1 MSTTALI
8 VVHSADTSWLSIEE
22 HLAVLSARHLLSE
35 FIVMS
40 ANENAEK
47 GDVPIRVIG
56 ENGVSTKRLYD
67 HLATVGHTD
76 SLVLAGV
83 QSSLLGGDELL
94 EVSNAIDS
102 LNAGLVRLAS
112 SVKRLNVRISIPG
125 DLEQIAG
132 PPFFSAVSD
141 ANVVILPRDQARNQ
155 AVARPIT
162 RDSDGTFAKHSSVEL
177 ASVLALWK
185 FMDKSILEKVERQ
198 YQGIGGYEVVF
209 ASSRVKGVL
218 APPLPIGS
226 LVDDSGELPIPPT
239 FTALERP
246 QLVSL
251 RYAQAIYPDSL
262 RFEHPVRPK
271 FGVDRNLWKLVKE
284 YSREIAS
291 VVYRLPST
299 FWRGLQS
306 DVNEIA
312 GSAMTEA
319 LGGQDGWINVVWETM
334 NSGEE
339 THVLSQDEVHKV
351 ISEIELRAE
360 RPVLTVIPTSTWNQM
375 VDQVFGI
382 ADGADVADSIRR
394 QITQASFLVLDK
406 NSLAPKSENLAE
418 MATLALGHD
427 KTWDP
432 IYVPLIEESESIAEV
447 NQRETVAEETEKS
460 LDEENNESESSLP
473 DTGAELFEL
482 EVPESGVENKPES
495 NEQMPFISPPERLTS
510 MDVVGGITQ
519 ELVNNY
525 ELASQSVVRTLNEI
539 QNLPSEFTGRD
550 LGRISRSVLIGIS
563 SAIALLFVSLG
574 SMTPAKKFMSF
585 EWLSRT
591 TAAQIWLMFSTAFVV
606 IAIVTGI
613 TGGKRTWQGRAIL
626 AALVSSGIVGLEYI
640 FFNPV
645 YEWINRF
652 SWLAS
657 SNIPAIVVFLAT
669 LSICGLSVVRN
680 LASDE
685 PIRKKIGK
693 FVLLFSWFYAV
704 VGITSSLASKTSIL
718 QRAPESIKSRFF
730 ISSNLVGWTV
740 LLTGLIIVAVLRV
753 REKNRVGKAGHDFRN
768 ACVELELC
776 VDARSRLDIATAQW
790 LGIASVAARTIWF
803 PLGKRVSELRAS
815 DEELTGDESILKF
828 DLANIRLR
836 ESGTSHLLSR
846 LRQKFVRP
854 GWLRRQLQVAIDSYT
869 ELEAFDSGNQ
879 PEHHYPFGCSSTP
892 TVDEVLDGYAR
903 GDRWGFAHRYFAGE
917 YDEHLLNSAVEE
929 RVPDMYRD
937 LVKDARM
944 HEVTESQNEYATSFD
959 FLLDVV
965 PTVVK
970 QIPPGLS
977 TSLFTANQRASS
989 MRSFTWWPEGEI
1001 GTISADVVEE
1011 LLPIETIKAK
1021 TYRDSEMILAA
1032 TVDLSHSF
1040 HSQDLTGAT
1049 RDVQI
1054 DLQNGHGW

>member
-1 MSTTALI
+1 MASTALL
-8 VVHSADTSWLSIEE
+8 VVHPSDSTWTSIEGY
-22 HLAVLSARHLLSE
+22 LSVLSERHLLND
-35 FIVMS
+35 FLVMYS
-40 ANENAEK
+40 NENAEI
-47 GDVPIRVIG
+47 GDVPIRLVDESGIRD
-56 ENGVSTKRLYD
+56 KHLYD

-76 SLVLAGV
+76 SLIISGV
-83 QSSLLGGDELL
+83 QSSNLSDEQQL
-94 EVSNAIDS
+94 EISNSIDW

-112 SVKRLNVRISIPG
+112 SVSRLNVRVSIPS
-125 DLEQIAG
+125 DLERVAG
-132 PPFFSAVSD
+132 PPFFSAASD
-141 ANVVILPRDQARNQ
+141 ANVVVLPRDQARNQ
-155 AVARPIT
+155 AVARPLT
-162 RDSDGTFAKHSSVEL
+162 RDAGGTFAKHASVEL
-177 ASVLALWK
+177 ASILALWK
-185 FMDKSILEKVERQ
+185 FMDNSILEKVERQ
-198 YQGIGGYEVVF
+198 HQGIGGYEVVF
-209 ASSRVKGVL
+209 VSSRVKGVL

-226 LVDDSGELPIPPT
+226 LVDESGELPVPPS

-262 RFEHPVRPK
+262 RFEIPVRPK
-271 FGVDRNLWKLVKE
+271 FGVDRNLWNLVKE
-284 YSREIAS
+284 YSKEIGS

-312 GSAMTEA
+312 GTAMTEA
-319 LGGQDGWINVVWETM
+319 MGGQDGWINVVWETM
-334 NSGEE
+334 NSGDAV
-339 THVLSQDEVHKV
+339 HLLSQEEVHKI

-382 ADGADVADSIRR
+382 ADGAEVADSIRR
-394 QITQASFLVLDK
+394 QLTQATFLVLDK
-406 NSLAPKSENLAE
+406 NSLAPKSDDLAE
-418 MATLALGHD
+418 TATLALGHD
-427 KTWDP
+427 KTWNP
-432 IYVPLIEESESIAEV
+432 IYVPS
-447 NQRETVAEETEKS
+447 AEEIDPVVES
-460 LDEENNESESSLP
+460 DEENDKAIEEGLINEETAESTKSVDDLVEEST
-473 DTGAELFEL
+473 DLDETFDDVEL
-482 EVPESGVENKPES
+482 EKKSRQV
-495 NEQMPFISPPERLTS
+495 SPPQRLTS
-510 MDVVGGITQ
+510 LDVVGGITQ
-519 ELVNNY
+519 ELVSNY
-525 ELASQSVVRTLNEI
+525 EIASRSVVQTLNEI
-539 QNLPSEFTGRD
+539 QNLPSEFTGKD
-550 LGRISRSVLIGIS
+550 LGKISQSVLIGIS
-563 SAIALLFVSLG
+563 SAIGLLFIALG
-574 SMTPAKKFMSF
+574 SMTPAKKVMSF

-591 TAAQIWLMFSTAFVV
+591 TAAQIWLMFSTAFIV

-626 AALVSSGIVGLEYI
+626 AALVSSGIVALEYI
-640 FFNPV
+640 FFDSV

-652 SWLAS
+652 EWLAS
-657 SNIPAIVVFLAT
+657 SNIPAIAVFLVT
-669 LSICGLSVVRN
+669 LAICGFSVVRN

-693 FVLLFSWFYAV
+693 FVLLFSWVYAV
-704 VGITSSLASKTSIL
+704 IGITSSLASKTSVL

-730 ISSNLVGWTV
+730 ISSNFVGWTV
-740 LLTGLIIVAVLRV
+740 LFTGLIIVAVLRV

-768 ACVELELC
+768 ACLELEMC

-803 PLGKRVSELRAS
+803 PLGRRVSELRAS

-828 DLANIRLR
+828 DLANIRLLD
-836 ESGTSHLLSR
+836 SGTSHLLSR
-846 LRQKFVRP
+846 LRQRFVRT

-879 PEHHYPFGCSSTP
+879 REHHYPFACSSTP

-917 YDEHLLNSAVEE
+917 YDEQLLNSAVEQ

-977 TSLFTANQRASS
+977 TSLFTANQRESS

-1001 GTISADVVEE
+1001 GTISADAVEE
-1011 LLPIETIKAK
+1011 LLPIETIRAK
-1021 TYRDSEMILAA
+1021 SYKDSEMILAA

-1040 HSQDLTGAT
+1040 HSADLTGAT
-1049 RDVQI
+1049 RDEKI
-1054 DLQNGHGW
+1054 NPENGHGW

>member
-1 MSTTALI
+1 MSATALI
-8 VVHSADTSWLSIEE
+8 VVHSADTSWLTIEE
-22 HLAVLSARHLLSE
+22 HLASLSARHLLSE
-35 FIVMS
+35 FIVMD

-47 GDVPIRVIG
+47 GDVPIRVVG
-56 ENGVSTKRLYD
+56 ENGVSAKLLYD

-83 QSSLLGGDELL
+83 QSSVLGDEELL
-94 EVSNAIDS
+94 AVSTAIDS

-112 SVKRLNVRISIPG
+112 SIKRLNVRISIPG

-132 PPFFSAVSD
+132 PPFFTAASD

-162 RDSDGTFAKHSSVEL
+162 RDSGGVFAKHSSVEL

-185 FMDKSILEKVERQ
+185 FMEMSILEKVERQ

-209 ASSRVKGVL
+209 VSSRVKGVL

-226 LVDDSGELPIPPT
+226 LVDESGELPIPPA

-251 RYAQAIYPDSL
+251 RYAQAIYPESL

-271 FGVDRNLWKLVKE
+271 FGVDQNLWKLVKE

-339 THVLSQDEVHKV
+339 VHTLNQAEVHKV

-360 RPVLTVIPTSTWNQM
+360 RPVLMVVPTSTWNQM
-375 VDQVFGI
+375 VDQVFAI
-382 ADGADVADSIRR
+382 ADGAEVADSIRR

-406 NSLAPKSENLAE
+406 SSLAPKSDNLTE
-418 MATLALGHD
+418 MATRALGHD
-427 KTWDP
+427 KSWDP
-432 IYVPLIEESESIAEV
+432 IYVPVIEEP
-447 NQRETVAEETEKS
+447 ETVAEESQTEIFTES
-460 LDEENNESESSLP
+460 AVEGTINDEEKAELDHSLP
-473 DTGAELFEL
+473 DSDVKSSDLHVTDRNLEGTGQIPLL
-482 EVPESGVENKPES
+482 T
-495 NEQMPFISPPERLTS
+495 PPERLTS
-510 MDVVGGITQ
+510 IDVVGGITQ
-519 ELVNNY
+519 ELVANY
-525 ELASQSVVRTLNEI
+525 ELASRSAVQTLDEI
-539 QNLPSEFTGRD
+539 QQLPSEFTGKD
-550 LGRISRSVLIGIS
+550 LGKISQSVLIGIS

-591 TAAQIWLMFSTAFVV
+591 TAAQIWLMFSTAFIV

-640 FFNPV
+640 FFKPV
-645 YEWINRF
+645 YEWMNRF
-652 SWLAS
+652 EWLAS
-657 SNIPAIVVFLAT
+657 SNIPAIVVFVTT
-669 LSICGLSVVRN
+669 LSLCGLSVIRN

-685 PIRKKIGK
+685 PVRRKIGK
-693 FVLLFSWFYAV
+693 FVLLFSWLYAV
-704 VGITSSLASKTSIL
+704 VGVTSSLASKTSIL

-740 LLTGLIIVAVLRV
+740 LLTGLVIVAVLRV

-768 ACVELELC
+768 ACIELETC

-803 PLGKRVSELRAS
+803 PLGRRVSELRAS
-815 DEELTGDESILKF
+815 DEGLTGDESILKF

-879 PEHHYPFGCSSTP
+879 PEHHYPLGCSSTP
-892 TVDEVLDGYAR
+892 TVDEVLDGYVR

-917 YDEHLLNSAVEE
+917 YDEQLLNAAVEE

-944 HEVTESQNEYATSFD
+944 HEVTESQNDYATSYD

-977 TSLFTANQRASS
+977 NSLFTANQRASS

-1011 LLPIETIKAK
+1011 ILPIETIKAK

-1054 DLQNGHGW
+1054 DPQNGHGW

>member
-1 MSTTALI
+1 MN
-8 VVHSADTSWLSIEE
+8 
-22 HLAVLSARHLLSE
+22 
-35 FIVMS
+35 
-40 ANENAEK
+40 ANENAQQ
-47 GDVPIRVIG
+47 GDVPVRVIG
-56 ENGVSTKRLYD
+56 ENGVSSKHLYD

-76 SLVLAGV
+76 SVVLAGV
-83 QSSLLGGDELL
+83 QTSVLNIEQQREISD
-94 EVSNAIDS
+94 AIDS

-112 SVKRLNVRISIPG
+112 SVKRVNVRVSIPG

-132 PPFFSAVSD
+132 PPFFTAVSD

-162 RDSDGTFAKHSSVEL
+162 RDSDGIFAKHSSVEL

-185 FMDKSILEKVERQ
+185 FMEKSVLEKVERQ
-198 YQGIGGYEVVF
+198 HQGIGGYEVVF
-209 ASSRVKGVL
+209 VSSRVKGVL

-226 LVDDSGELPIPPT
+226 LVDESGELPVPPS

-246 QLVSL
+246 QLLSL

-262 RFEHPVRPK
+262 RFEKPVRPK

-284 YSREIAS
+284 YSKEIGS
-291 VVYRLPST
+291 VIYRLPST

-312 GSAMTEA
+312 GTAMTEA
-319 LGGQDGWINVVWETM
+319 MGGQDGWINVVWDSM
-334 NSGEE
+334 NSGDVV
-339 THVLSQDEVHKV
+339 HLLSQEEVHGI

-360 RPVLTVIPTSTWNQM
+360 RPVLAVVPTSTWNQM
-375 VDQVFGI
+375 IDQVFGI
-382 ADGADVADSIRR
+382 ADGAEVADSIRR
-394 QITQASFLVLDK
+394 QLTQSTFLVLDK
-406 NSLAPKSENLAE
+406 TSMAPSSENLSE

-432 IYVPLIEESESIAEV
+432 IYVPVIEEIDSEEFISEESMEFTQSLDDLVDETIDSDVTPDVSESK
-447 NQRETVAEETEKS
+447 Q
-460 LDEENNESESSLP
+460 
-473 DTGAELFEL
+473 ELLQE
-482 EVPESGVENKPES
+482 
-495 NEQMPFISPPERLTS
+495 SPPGRLTS
-510 MDVVGGITQ
+510 TDVVSGITQ
-519 ELVNNY
+519 ELVTNY
-525 ELASQSVVRTLNEI
+525 EFASQTVLQTLDEI
-539 QNLPSEFTGRD
+539 QNLPNEFTGRD
-550 LGRISRSVLIGIS
+550 LGKISQSVLIGIS
-563 SAIALLFVSLG
+563 SAIALLFIAIG
-574 SMTPAKKFMSF
+574 SMTPVRKIMSF

-591 TAAQIWLMFSTAFVV
+591 TAAQVWLMFSTAFIV

-626 AALVSSGIVGLEYI
+626 AALVSSGIVALEYI

-652 SWLAS
+652 EWLSS
-657 SNIPAIVVFLAT
+657 SNIPAIIVFLAT
-669 LSICGLSVVRN
+669 LAICGFSVIRN

-685 PIRKKIGK
+685 PVRKKIGK
-693 FVLLFSWFYAV
+693 FVLLFSWVYAV
-704 VGITSSLASKTSIL
+704 VGVTSSLASKTSFL

-730 ISSNLVGWTV
+730 ISSNLVGWSV
-740 LLTGLIIVAVLRV
+740 LLTGLVIVAVLRV

-768 ACVELELC
+768 ACLELETC

-803 PLGKRVSELRAS
+803 PLGRRVSDLRAS

-828 DLANIRLR
+828 DLANIRLLD
-836 ESGTSHLLSR
+836 SGTSHLLSR
-846 LRQKFVRP
+846 LRQRFVRA
-854 GWLRRQLQVAIDSYT
+854 GWLRRQLQVAIDSYA

-879 PEHHYPFGCSSTP
+879 PQHHYPFACSSTP

-917 YDEHLLNSAVEE
+917 YDEQLLNSAVEQ

-937 LVKDARM
+937 LLKDARM

-977 TSLFTANQRASS
+977 TSLFTANQRESS

-1001 GTISADVVEE
+1001 GTISADAVEE
-1011 LLPIETIKAK
+1011 LLPIETIRAK
-1021 TYRDSEMILAA
+1021 SYKDSEMILAA

-1040 HSQDLTGAT
+1040 HSADLTGAT
-1049 RDVQI
+1049 RDEKI
-1054 DLQNGHGW
+1054 NPENGHGW

>member
-1 MSTTALI
+1 MPSTALL
-8 VVHSADTSWLSIEE
+8 VVHPADSTWISIES
-22 HLAVLSARHLLSE
+22 HLAMLSERHLLGD
-35 FIVMS
+35 FLVMYS
-40 ANENAEK
+40 NENADK
-47 GDVPIRVIG
+47 GDVPVRLVD
-56 ENGVSTKRLYD
+56 ENGVQSKYLYD
-67 HLATVGHTD
+67 HLATAGHTE
-76 SLVLAGV
+76 SLVISGV
-83 QSSLLGGDELL
+83 QSSNLSDEQQLQI
-94 EVSNAIDS
+94 SQAIDS

-112 SVKRLNVRISIPG
+112 SISRLSVRISIPS
-125 DLEQIAG
+125 DLEMVAS

-162 RDSDGTFAKHSSVEL
+162 RESGETFAKHASVEL
-177 ASVLALWK
+177 ASILALWK
-185 FMDKSILEKVERQ
+185 FMDHSILEKVERQ

-209 ASSRVKGVL
+209 VSSRVKGIL

-226 LVDDSGELPIPPT
+226 LVDESGELPMPPT

-251 RYAQAIYPDSL
+251 RYAQAIYPESL
-262 RFEHPVRPK
+262 RFEHPVRPR
-271 FGVDRNLWKLVKE
+271 FGVDRNLWTLVKE
-284 YSREIAS
+284 YSKEIAS

-339 THVLSQDEVHKV
+339 VHVLNQDEVHKV

-360 RPVLTVIPTSTWNQM
+360 RPVLTVVPTSTWNQII
-375 VDQVFGI
+375 DKVFGI
-382 ADGADVADSIRR
+382 ADGAEAADSIRR
-394 QITQASFLVLDK
+394 QVTQATFLVSDK
-406 NSLAPKSENLAE
+406 NSLAPKSDNLTE

-432 IYVPLIEESESIAEV
+432 IYVPVIEEFEPVTETSQTEIVADKGEVSLNEDVATLDRSLSDAGSEEADG
-447 NQRETVAEETEKS
+447 TVSEGLER
-460 LDEENNESESSLP
+460 DEQTP
-473 DTGAELFEL
+473 RVA
-482 EVPESGVENKPES
+482 
-495 NEQMPFISPPERLTS
+495 PPERFTS
-510 MDVVGGITQ
+510 LDVVGGITQ
-519 ELVNNY
+519 ELVANY
-525 ELASQSVVRTLNEI
+525 ELASQSVVETLTEI
-539 QNLPSEFTGRD
+539 QKLPSEFTGRD
-550 LGRISRSVLIGIS
+550 LGKISQSVLIGIS
-563 SAIALLFVSLG
+563 SAIALLFISLG
-574 SMTPAKKFMSF
+574 SMTPAKRFMSF

-591 TAAQIWLMFSTAFVV
+591 TAAQIWLMFSTAFIV

-626 AALVSSGIVGLEYI
+626 AALVSSGIVGLEYV
-640 FFNPV
+640 FFKPV
-645 YEWINRF
+645 YEWLNRF
-652 SWLAS
+652 NWLAS
-657 SNIPAIVVFLAT
+657 SNIPAIVVFVAT
-669 LSICGLSVVRN
+669 LSLCGLSVIRN

-704 VGITSSLASKTSIL
+704 IGVTSSLASKTSIL
-718 QRAPESIKSRFF
+718 QRAPENIKSRFF

-768 ACVELELC
+768 ACIELEIC

-790 LGIASVAARTIWF
+790 LGIASVAARTIWY
-803 PLGKRVSELRAS
+803 PLGRRVSELRAS

-892 TVDEVLDGYAR
+892 TVDEVLEGYAR
-903 GDRWGFAHRYFAGE
+903 GDRWGFAHQYFAGK
-917 YDEHLLNSAVEE
+917 YDEQLLNAAVEE

-944 HEVTESQNEYATSFD
+944 HEVTESQNVYETSFD

-977 TSLFTANQRASS
+977 TSLFTANQRESS
-989 MRSFTWWPEGEI
+989 MRSFTWWPESEI

-1011 LLPIETIKAK
+1011 LFPIETIKAK

-1049 RDVQI
+1049 RDVHI
-1054 DLQNGHGW
+1054 DPQNGHGW